1 MRNVPYFYVYLTQSR
16 EIEISR
22 PHTFEM
28 PSRLILPTKYDSPKV
43 SRKTLG
49 LVIRTELPR
58 TLPCSFSLKI
68 DLESP
73 QMRYTKRMQAH
84 WKKWSKHHKLEVKFD
99 DLD

>member
-73 QMRYTKRMQAH
+73 QSTHPILLLKLYT
-84 WKKWSKHHKLEVKFD
+84 
-99 DLD
+99 